1 MAAKS
6 SKIGPVLK
14 IKVFSPGH
22 KKVSHDTS
30 FFALLTK
37 RNFMI
42 AYQFS

>member
-1 MAAKS
+1 MAATG
-6 SKIGPVLK
+6 SKIQPVLT

-22 KKVSHDTS
+22 KKISHVTN